1 MEHVV
6 YVLESEKDHGL
17 YIGVTKDLS
26 SRLRR
31 HNYGLVRST
40 KARRPFRVIGSKH
53 FVTFEEA
60 RAVEVMLKAFKD
72 PVRVRTWIA

>member
-6 YVLESEKDHGL
+6 YDLQSEKDHGL

-31 HNYGLVRST
+31 HNYGLVQST
-40 KARRPFRVIGSKH
+40 KARRPFHIIGSKH
-53 FVTFEEA
+53 FLTFEEA
-60 RAVEVMLKAFKD
+60 RTAELMLKAFKD
-72 PVRVRTWIA
+72 PVRVRTWIT